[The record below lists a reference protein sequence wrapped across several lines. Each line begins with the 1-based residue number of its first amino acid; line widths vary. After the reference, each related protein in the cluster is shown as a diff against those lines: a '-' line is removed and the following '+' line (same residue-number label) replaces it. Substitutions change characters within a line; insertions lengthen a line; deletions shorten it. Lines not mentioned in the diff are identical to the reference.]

1 MTVIKS
7 KGIRREDPEKKN
19 LKHND
24 ATRMTAGNTEPT
36 VSWRNVQEE
45 AEKSW
50 RGGKD
55 WPWTEGG
62 KEARTVAA
70 LRKRPR
76 GWEGRRAKTGQHP
89 ERSAR
94 ETRFFYSFISPA
106 HSINCNPAGL
116 QLLFQTKMFY
126 LTKCLEVS

>member
-19 LKHND
+19 LKHSD

-36 VSWRNVQEE
+36 VSWRNVWEE

-50 RGGKD
+50 RGGKG
-55 WPWTEGG
+55 WPQTEGG
-62 KEARTVAA
+62 EEARTVAA
-70 LRKRPR
+70 LWRWLT
-76 GWEGRRAKTGQHP
+76 GWEGRRAKINEHP

-94 ETRFFYSFISPA
+94 ETRFFYSLGTIFCSFR
-106 HSINCNPAGL
+106 
-116 QLLFQTKMFY
+116 LLT
-126 LTKCLEVS
+126 V